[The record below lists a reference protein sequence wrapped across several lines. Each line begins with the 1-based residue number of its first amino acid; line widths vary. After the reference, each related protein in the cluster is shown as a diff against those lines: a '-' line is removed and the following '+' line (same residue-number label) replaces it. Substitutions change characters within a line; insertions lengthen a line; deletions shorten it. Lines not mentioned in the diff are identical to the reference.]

1 MPQYKGV
8 IFVVVYLGSACSV
21 NKFITLVCG
30 SFKFGINLE
39 SGRLFSCCRSLGRQK
54 IPCLNLE
61 QLQKIHHGLGRQVS
75 LVKLIRR
82 VFICVILFGEF
93 GKVFYY

>member
-8 IFVVVYLGSACSV
+8 IFVVVYLSSACDV
-21 NKFITLVCG
+21 KFITLVCG
-30 SFKFGINLE
+30 SFKFGITLQ

-75 LVKLIRR
+75 LVNLIRR
-82 VFICVILFGEF
+82 VFICVILFDKF
-93 GKVFYY
+93 GKVFWY

>member
-1 MPQYKGV
+1 M
-8 IFVVVYLGSACSV
+8 CS
-21 NKFITLVCG
+21 
-30 SFKFGINLE
+30 SFKFGIAVE
-39 SGRLFSCCRSLGRQK
+39 SGHLFSCCRSLERQK

-82 VFICVILFGEF
+82 VFICVILFDKF
-93 GKVFYY
+93 GKMF